1 MHAERKHLSVVHVS
15 CQADSDLVLVVYRVT
30 EQLRSSFYAS
40 MIDLCVAVW
49 RRRVRLTET
58 ESKSGE
64 AGDEGGE
71 RGGEREVDDGG
82 MRAAKEESEGVM
94 ERGGGRRVKEGRASR
109 LEGNITEPERFTTEA
124 EDGTTHM

>member
-1 MHAERKHLSVVHVS
+1 M
-15 CQADSDLVLVVYRVT
+15 
-30 EQLRSSFYAS
+30 
-40 MIDLCVAVW
+40 
-49 RRRVRLTET
+49 RLTET

-94 ERGGGRRVKEGRASR
+94 ERGGGRRVKEGRAFR
-109 LEGNITEPERFTTEA
+109 LEGNITEPERFTTEE